1 MQISPRL
8 DSNATH
14 GGSSAEAAAREG
26 GGQQIRVGD
35 SVRIRR
41 QRWRVVALRAHDRCT
56 VVTLTGIGTRNA
68 GVERRVLTPFDSV
81 ESAERPD
88 RLRVVRMRRWRRLC
102 RALVAEHG
110 PASMLRTALRARI
123 DLLPYQLEPALAVI
137 RGLGSRVLIADEVGL
152 GKTIQAG
159 LIVSELVA
167 RGAAERVLVLAPA
180 GLREQWAG
188 ELRDRFGVDATV
200 VDMRQARRRAS
211 ELPVGVNPWST
222 VPIAIA
228 SVDYVK
234 RPEVLPA
241 ALTCR
246 WDVVIVDEAHGIA
259 PHTGRL
265 DAVAALCALAPHV
278 VLLTATPHS
287 GDEEAFV
294 SLCGLGRHAG
304 DRLLA
309 FRRSRHDAAVG
320 SRRRIH
326 RLQVRSSGDERRM
339 HAILARFTHAVRAE
353 RGDRDRDVWLALT
366 ILHKRALSSAYALE
380 QSVLRRLAILAPRQ
394 KDGQQLVLPLDEGGE
409 LDSSDEAPAWMV
421 PVLHDA
427 AREHQLLLAIAS
439 AAAVAARRETKVWVI
454 SRLLARLL
462 GRDERAIV
470 FTEYRDT
477 LVHLRDSLPFACAV
491 LHGGLTRDERRLALE
506 QFASGRHP
514 ILLATDAAGEGL
526 NLHHHCRVVIN
537 LELPWNP
544 TRLEQRA
551 GRVDRIGQRRTVHA
565 FHLIAS
571 DTAEVRIL
579 ERLKWRIAR
588 ARHAIDA
595 ADPLGSSPGD
605 EEDVVSRLVIA
616 GEPVASVSSAPA
628 AKPSSIQEER
638 LRIIRLE
645 DEAVVEHAR
654 LMRGRAFLARNDQGP
669 LAVPAAGGAIAI
681 ARRRQV
687 RSALGSHLLVI
698 VQSCFEDA
706 VGRIVA
712 SHLTALAI
720 GTSPRILRHALAGAI
735 AAVLRDLS
743 PAAVVALDP
752 SYDAWSADSQHH
764 HRSFWEARL
773 AREHAIA
780 TARCTPVSP
789 GFQPGLFDRRAERAI
804 QAGSERRQALSD
816 EVMRYITAVEHT
828 ALIDAKEPRVV
839 LVLAS

>member
-1 MQISPRL
+1 MQNLPPL
-8 DSNATH
+8 DSNATFS
-14 GGSSAEAAAREG
+14 GSLAEADGREG
-26 GGQQIRVGD
+26 GGRPIRVGD
-35 SVRIRR
+35 PVRIRR
-41 QRWRVVALRAHDRCT
+41 QRWRVAALRAYDRCA
-56 VVTLTGIGTRNA
+56 VVTLTGIGTHNA

-81 ESAERPD
+81 ERLERPA

-137 RGLGSRVLIADEVGL
+137 RGLGTRVLIADEVGL

-159 LIVSELVA
+159 LIVSELAA
-167 RGAAERVLVLAPA
+167 RGAADRVLVLAPA

-188 ELRDRFGVDATV
+188 ELRDRFGVDATL
-200 VDMRQARRRAS
+200 VDMREARRRAS

-259 PHTGRL
+259 PHTERH

-287 GDEEAFV
+287 GDEDAFA
-294 SLCGLGRHAG
+294 SLCGLGGHAA

-309 FRRSRHDAAVG
+309 FRRSRQDAALG

-326 RLQVRSSGDERRM
+326 RLQVRSSSDELRM

-353 RGDRDRDVWLALT
+353 RGDRDRDIWLALT

-380 QSVLRRLAILAPRQ
+380 QSVLRRLAMLDPRPEAE
-394 KDGQQLVLPLDEGGE
+394 QQLGLPLDEGGE

-427 AREHQLLLAIAS
+427 ARERRLLLAIAS
-439 AAAVAARRETKVWVI
+439 AAAAAARRETKVRAI
-454 SRLLARLL
+454 ARLLARLL
-462 GRDERAIV
+462 SRDERGIV

-477 LVHLRDSLPFACAV
+477 LLRLRNSLPFACAV
-491 LHGGLTRDERRLALE
+491 LHGGLTRGERRLALE

-571 DTAEVRIL
+571 DTAEMRVL
-579 ERLKWRIAR
+579 ERLKGRIATSA
-588 ARHAIDA
+588 ARH
-595 ADPLGSSPGD
+595 
-605 EEDVVSRLVIA
+605 R
-616 GEPVASVSSAPA
+616 
-628 AKPSSIQEER
+628 
-638 LRIIRLE
+638 
-645 DEAVVEHAR
+645 
-654 LMRGRAFLARNDQGP
+654 RGRPTGL
-669 LAVPAAGGAIAI
+669 
-681 ARRRQV
+681 
-687 RSALGSHLLVI
+687 
-698 VQSCFEDA
+698 E
-706 VGRIVA
+706 
-712 SHLTALAI
+712 
-720 GTSPRILRHALAGAI
+720 
-735 AAVLRDLS
+735 
-743 PAAVVALDP
+743 
-752 SYDAWSADSQHH
+752 
-764 HRSFWEARL
+764 
-773 AREHAIA
+773 
-780 TARCTPVSP
+780 P
-789 GFQPGLFDRRAERAI
+789 G
-804 QAGSERRQALSD
+804 
-816 EVMRYITAVEHT
+816 
-828 ALIDAKEPRVV
+828 
-839 LVLAS
+839 

>member
-1 MQISPRL
+1 M
-8 DSNATH
+8 
-14 GGSSAEAAAREG
+14 
-26 GGQQIRVGD
+26 
-35 SVRIRR
+35 
-41 QRWRVVALRAHDRCT
+41 RAYDRCT
-56 VVTLTGIGTRNA
+56 VVTLTGIGTHNA
-68 GVERRVLTPFDSV
+68 GVERRVVTPFDSV
-81 ESAERPD
+81 EPLERPAC
-88 RLRVVRMRRWRRLC
+88 LRVVRMRRWRRLC

-110 PASMLRTALRARI
+110 PASMLRSALRARI

-137 RGLGSRVLIADEVGL
+137 RGLGSRLLIADEVGL

-159 LIVSELVA
+159 LIVSELMA
-167 RGAAERVLVLAPA
+167 RGAADRVLVLAPA

-188 ELRDRFGVDATV
+188 ELSDRFGIDATL
-200 VDMRQARRRAS
+200 VDMREARRRAS
-211 ELPVGVNPWST
+211 ELPLGVNPWST

-246 WDVVIVDEAHGIA
+246 WDVVVVDEAHGIA
-259 PHTGRL
+259 PHTERH

-304 DRLLA
+304 DQLLA
-309 FRRSRHDAAVG
+309 FRRSRQDAAFG

-326 RLQVRSSGDERRM
+326 RLQIRPSGDERRM
-339 HAILARFTHAVRAE
+339 HAILARFTDAVRAE
-353 RGDRDRDVWLALT
+353 GGERDHDIWLALT

-380 QSVLRRLAILAPRQ
+380 QSVLRRLAMLAPRPNEE
-394 KDGQQLVLPLDEGGE
+394 QQLGLPLDEGGE
-409 LDSSDEAPAWMV
+409 LDSSDEAPAWTV
-421 PVLHDA
+421 PVLHDT
-427 AREHQLLLAIAS
+427 ARERRLLLAVAS
-439 AAAVAARRETKVWVI
+439 AAAIAARRETKLGAI
-454 SRLLARLL
+454 ARLLARLL
-462 GRDERAIV
+462 RRGERGIV

-477 LVHLRDSLPFACAV
+477 LLHLRNSLPFACAV
-491 LHGGLTRDERRLALE
+491 LHGGLARGERRLALE

-571 DTAEVRIL
+571 DTAEMRIL

-595 ADPLGSSPGD
+595 ADPLGSRSGD
-605 EEDVVSRLVIA
+605 EEDVVARLVIA
-616 GEPVASVSSAPA
+616 GDAAASVPSVSNAKRSS
-628 AKPSSIQEER
+628 SQVER
-638 LRIIRLE
+638 LQILRLE

-654 LMRGRAFLARNDQGP
+654 LVRCRAFLSRNGQDPSVVPPAGQ
-669 LAVPAAGGAIAI
+669 AVAI
-681 ARRRQV
+681 ARRRRV
-687 RSALGSHLLVI
+687 RSALGSRLLVI
-698 VQSCFEDA
+698 VRSRFEDA
-706 VGRIVA
+706 CGRVVA
-712 SHLTALAI
+712 SHLTALAV
-720 GTSPRILRHALAGAI
+720 GVSPRMRRHALAGAI

-743 PAAVVALDP
+743 PAAIVARDP
-752 SYDAWSADSQHH
+752 SYAAWSADSTQQ
-764 HRSFWEARL
+764 HRSFWESRL

-780 TARCTPVSP
+780 RARCTQVSLTL
-789 GFQPGLFDRRAERAI
+789 QPGLFDRRAERAI
-804 QAGSERRQALSD
+804 RAGNDRHKALAD
-816 EVMRYITAVEHT
+816 EVMRHITAVEHA
-828 ALIDAKEPRVV
+828 ALVDAKEPGVV
-839 LVLAS
+839 LLLVP